1 MRPLKLFRMIALLTI
16 VAAVPV
22 LGAIAAYAQDL
33 QVVTRATASHGLL
46 TDPNLNG
53 PAPMAGQNV
62 VTIDGDRIGA
72 VTAVEASPGG
82 HVKAMLFRTGG
93 FWGFGAR
100 TVKVPAGRFAVTG
113 QDVYIN
119 FNTREIERLPGT
131 SADQG

>member
-1 MRPLKLFRMIALLTI
+1 MRPLKLFRMIAVLTI

-22 LGAIAAYAQDL
+22 LGAIAAYAQGL
-33 QVVTRATASHGLL
+33 PAATHRAASHGLL
-46 TDPNLNG
+46 NDPNLNG

-62 VTIDGDRIGA
+62 VTIDGNRIGA
-72 VTAVEASPGG
+72 VSAIESSPGG

-119 FNTREIERLPGT
+119 FTARDVERLPETAGK
-131 SADQG
+131 G